1 MAAWPFS
8 LFRSTAQS
16 TLQAITEAQ
25 AVIEF
30 DMEGR
35 VLDANPAFLALM
47 GYGLEEVRGQ
57 AHAMFLP
64 KGEAEGEAYRGFW
77 AGLRAGQHQSGTF
90 RRLAKGGR
98 DVWIQGS
105 YCPVPGAGGK
115 PVRVMKIAQDV
126 TETQRRLAEAAGQI
140 AAINRSQAVI
150 EFDVNGNILTANQN
164 FLDTMGYR
172 LEEVVGQHHRLFVD
186 PQEAAKP
193 AYAEF
198 WRSLGREQFQMAEF
212 RRTAKGGREVW
223 IQASYN
229 PVLDPDGRPWKV
241 VKYATDVTTRVR
253 DRDRRMKLGRDVDG
267 ELNAVTSAVSAT
279 SERATGAVEAARAT
293 SMNVQAVAAG
303 AEELAASVAEIG
315 RQIIDASRSTSAAT
329 GEAQRATQIVTELVD
344 AANRINEVVRLITDI
359 AGQTNLLALNATIE
373 AARAGEAG
381 KGFAVVASEVK
392 GLASQTARATED
404 ISAQVGQVQA
414 AVSGAVSTI
423 KSIADAI
430 ARIDTITNT
439 IAAAVEQQGSVT
451 REMSGNMQG
460 AATAVEQVGRSLEEI
475 AESATTADGR
485 ARQAAATS
493 RELAA

>member
-1 MAAWPFS
+1 MTAWPLS
-8 LFRSTAQS
+8 LFRSGAS
-16 TLQAITEAQ
+16 HALD
-25 AVIEF
+25 AVYDAHVVIAF

-35 VLDANPAFLALM
+35 VLEANPAFLALF
-47 GYGLEEVRGQ
+47 GYTLEEVRGQ
-57 AHAMFLP
+57 EHAMFLP
-64 KGEAEGEAYRGFW
+64 KGEAGGEAYRSFW
-77 AGLRAGQHQSGTF
+77 AALRAGKHQTGTF
-90 RRLAKGGR
+90 HRMAKGGR
-98 DVWIQGS
+98 DVWLQAS
-105 YCPVPGAGGK
+105 CCPVLGAGGK
-115 PVRVMKIAQDV
+115 VVRVVKFAQDV
-126 TETQRRLAEAAGQI
+126 TQSRLALAESTGQI

-150 EFDVNGNILTANQN
+150 EFDTSGNILAANQN

-172 LEEVVGQHHRLFVD
+172 AEEVVGRHHRIFVD
-186 PQEAAKP
+186 PQEAGRP

-198 WRSLGREQFQMAEF
+198 WKALARGQFQMAEF
-212 RRTAKGGREVW
+212 RRLAKGGREVW

-229 PVLDPDGRPWKV
+229 PILDPQGQVWKI
-241 VKYATDVTTRVR
+241 VKYATDVTSKVR
-253 DRDRRMKLGRDVDG
+253 DRDRRMELGRAVDG
-267 ELNAVTSAVSAT
+267 ELSGVSSAVSVT
-279 SERATGAVEAARAT
+279 SQRASSAVEAARAT

-329 GEAQRATQIVTELVD
+329 GEAQRATQIVTDLVE
-344 AANRINEVVRLITDI
+344 AANRINEVVSLITDI

-439 IAAAVEQQGSVT
+439 IAAAVEEQGSVT

-475 AESATTADGR
+475 AEAATSADTK
-485 ARQAAATS
+485 ARQAAVTS